1 MSKSLRGQA
10 MEVMPVNSAE
20 RMYAIV
26 VIFLGLVTRRGV
38 VFSEEKRWWH
48 EIGNYYLFV
57 VNGGS
62 DKRSELGVFMG
73 IHILYIPYEQ
83 RGTGWSYLEF
93 PNHLIV

>member
-1 MSKSLRGQA
+1 

-26 VIFLGLVTRRGV
+26 VIFSGLVTRRGV
-38 VFSEEKRWWH
+38 AFSEEKRGWN
-48 EIGNYYLFV
+48 ENGSYYLFM

-83 RGTGWSYLEF
+83 WGASWSYLEF
-93 PNHLIV
+93 PNHL